1 MGVGDRHSK
10 RLDKGKPAGS
20 IQCAYVVDERELDDP
35 FSAWDD
41 DDAGAQQRDPSA
53 QAAQATCSP
62 LIDQTRNERR
72 PQTAPLSPSAL
83 LSPNTPRTLTPPT
96 YLATG
101 SSHRPTP
108 LGDAHVDPD
117 AARSVVISR
126 VRTLDDPFTTQLL
139 AEIARNEAARSSDQ
153 DPPNPDIALPR
164 RQTRRSITRDEPPRK
179 K

>member
-10 RLDKGKPAGS
+10 RLDKSKPAGS
-20 IQCAYVVDERELDDP
+20 SQRAYVVDDRELDDP

-53 QAAQATCSP
+53 QAQTASP
-62 LIDQTRNERR
+62 SVIDQTRNERR
-72 PQTAPLSPSAL
+72 PQVAPSSPSAL

-96 YLATG
+96 YLAAG

-108 LGDAHVDPD
+108 LGDVHVDPD

-139 AEIARNEAARSSDQ
+139 AEIARNEAARSADQ
-153 DPPNPDIALPR
+153 DSPDPDIALPR
-164 RQTRRSITRDEPPRK
+164 RRTRRSITRDEPLRK